1 MAATARPIRSQPLWQ
16 RVEENRVKLAAF
28 ITLFL
33 VGSALL
39 LDAAMVVV
47 PGSLLSIVFA
57 DDKAA
62 WFLDL
67 SWWATGAFFLLLLVG
82 ALVCAVQLSNSEDW
96 VRNRLKGSIA
106 EKTDYPQVFS
116 AMNDIAIAAGVA
128 ASPGLV
134 VIDSTAV
141 NAYALGS
148 ASKPTMGV
156 TKGFIDQLTAEEQ
169 RAVIA
174 ALMARIVAGDIMFG
188 TALAALMGPL
198 KAIRESRAS
207 AEGVAS
213 GCADTGCSDPGCID
227 GCSGCSDIGDLDDGC
242 LGIAGLVV
250 FLVAVAAITY
260 VAVVSAAWIVTLW
273 GRALHRT
280 AYEKA
285 DAEGMLLLKDPG
297 AMLSALRKTVETS
310 NEFGVDDQSY
320 DGILYASCSGR
331 MGVDARERRRFERLR
346 EVLGTEGLAA
356 PPA

>member
-1 MAATARPIRSQPLWQ
+1 M
-16 RVEENRVKLAAF
+16 KLAAF

-57 DDKAA
+57 GDKAA

-96 VRNRLKGSIA
+96 VRNRLKGQVA
-106 EKTDYPQVFS
+106 EKTQYPQVFS

-148 ASKPTMGV
+148 ASKPTIGV
-156 TKGFIDQLTAEEQ
+156 TKGFIDQLTVEEQ

-174 ALMARIVAGDIMFG
+174 ALVARIVAGDIMFG

-207 AEGVAS
+207 AAGVAS

-242 LGIAGLVV
+242 LGMAGLVL

-310 NEFGVDDQSY
+310 NEFGIDDQSY

-356 PPA
+356 PSA